1 MKRKWTLTL
10 QKDSRIKD
18 AAEIANLK
26 RAYKYAY
33 SKMRRDD
40 ANLAFFYDHEYNLVF
55 YMARNDFGGIGLVT
69 LSGKKPV
76 FTFIKEE
83 RQC

>member
-1 MKRKWTLTL
+1 MKRKWTVTL
-10 QKDSRIKD
+10 QKDSTMKEV
-18 AAEIANLK
+18 AEMSSLK
-26 RAYKYAY
+26 CAYKHAY
-33 SKMRRDD
+33 SNMRGGD
-40 ANLAFFYDHEYNLVF
+40 ANLAFFYDRECNLVF
-55 YMARNDFGGIGLVT
+55 YMARNDFGGIGFVT